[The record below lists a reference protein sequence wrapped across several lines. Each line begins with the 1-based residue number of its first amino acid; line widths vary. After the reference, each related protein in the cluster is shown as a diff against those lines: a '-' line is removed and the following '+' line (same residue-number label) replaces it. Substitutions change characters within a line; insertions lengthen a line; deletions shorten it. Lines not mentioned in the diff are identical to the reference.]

1 MVVRCRQGKSMCP
14 QARGE
19 RTALQVVAN
28 GQPVQGSRS
37 FATPKKGGTRRWTQ
51 DPIRVFCNP
60 YTIGLSAIP
69 RLLDESPSLSADDDP
84 SGCYCGMKISR

>member
-1 MVVRCRQGKSMCP
+1 MC
-14 QARGE
+14 QRARGE

-37 FATPKKGGTRRWTQ
+37 FATPKKVVHTDGTQ

-60 YTIGLSAIP
+60 YSIGLSAIS
-69 RLLDESPSLSADDDP
+69 RSLDESPSLSA
-84 SGCYCGMKISR
+84 GNYL